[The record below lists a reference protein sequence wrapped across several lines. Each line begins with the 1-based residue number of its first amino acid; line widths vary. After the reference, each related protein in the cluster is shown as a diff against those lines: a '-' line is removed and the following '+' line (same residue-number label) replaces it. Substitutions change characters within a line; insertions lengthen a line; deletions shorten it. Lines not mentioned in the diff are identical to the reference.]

1 MKPIY
6 SICIANYNMAS
17 TLKLSL
23 ESILKPL
30 DNRFEVIVVDDG
42 SRDKSLVELDSLALK
57 YPILRVIPLKR
68 DRRRKLGETRNV
80 SVRAAKGKY
89 VLLHID
95 TDDIWEPYI
104 DSFTKIFHELEK
116 RLFLDD
122 FMLSGTQIQMSTKK
136 LIIDNPYPNIY
147 YVEDRIMWNNLAIL
161 GKLFCIKHR
170 TFRKRIPIQGK
181 KNKFYKALKSQFSSM
196 SAAYSYSPSS
206 IETTYDYIESVR
218 VNFKNSFTFSFITLI
233 LLPPAIL
240 NGRFLKRS
248 PLNHQFNGNS
258 RNRNFID
265 LNEIEK
271 AYIQKFGPFK
281 LEKNEREIYFY

>member
-57 YPILRVIPLKR
+57 YPILRVIPLKS

-116 RLFLDD
+116 R
-122 FMLSGTQIQMSTKK
+122 
-136 LIIDNPYPNIY
+136 
-147 YVEDRIMWNNLAIL
+147 
-161 GKLFCIKHR
+161 
-170 TFRKRIPIQGK
+170 
-181 KNKFYKALKSQFSSM
+181 
-196 SAAYSYSPSS
+196 
-206 IETTYDYIESVR
+206 
-218 VNFKNSFTFSFITLI
+218 
-233 LLPPAIL
+233 
-240 NGRFLKRS
+240 
-248 PLNHQFNGNS
+248 
-258 RNRNFID
+258 
-265 LNEIEK
+265 
-271 AYIQKFGPFK
+271 
-281 LEKNEREIYFY
+281 